1 MKNTI
6 LAVAACAVLAGCQTP
21 PPGGATRTSAS
32 TNDVTAYVT
41 VVNGRPVAYPDPIPV
56 RDKNVHIY
64 WYMDANSPHR
74 FASDGIV
81 IADHDGEFTNCKSG
95 APGDHLDGG
104 MTYRC
109 HDKNNKH
116 HSQVH
121 PRGYKYTIKLEPVGG
136 GAPLILDP
144 LIMND

>member
-6 LAVAACAVLAGCQTP
+6 LAVAAGVALAGCQTP
-21 PPGGATRTSAS
+21 PPGGATRTIPAS
-32 TNDVTAYVT
+32 SDVTAYVG
-41 VVNGRPVAYPDPIPV
+41 VLHGRPYVYPEVIPV

-64 WYMDANSPHR
+64 WFLDANSGHR
-74 FASDGIV
+74 FTTDGIV
-81 IADHDGEFTNCKSG
+81 IVDTDGEFTDCKSG
-95 APGDHLDGG
+95 APGSPLDGG

-121 PRGYKYTIKLEPVGG
+121 PRGYKYTIKLQPAGG
-136 GAPLILDP
+136 GAPIILDP